1 LFGEFLVYTPDR
13 VVDEETVGLEIEL
26 YRKMKLKK
34 ERRWKN
40 IRFLYKAKSTM
51 RGYWE
56 GKESGRDVGW
66 LESQK
71 EEDEELKKKILNGLD
86 KRSNK
91 SRHGLPILSTLSL

>member
-1 LFGEFLVYTPDR
+1 MFGEFLVYTPDR

-51 RGYWE
+51 REDREDKSRE
-56 GKESGRDVGW
+56 GMLDVGW
-66 LESQK
+66 GRISKK
-71 EEDEELKKKILNGLD
+71 EEE
-86 KRSNK
+86 
-91 SRHGLPILSTLSL
+91 